1 MKTLAAIP
9 CHDEGLAIGSV
20 VLKTRKYVDEVL
32 VVDDGSTDDTA
43 EVAEEAGAVVVS
55 HGVNKGKGSA
65 VKTSLGYAAEY
76 GFDALVL
83 LDGDGQHDP
92 GEIPGLLEPILNDAA
107 DLVIGFR
114 SSGQMP
120 VYRRFGR
127 AVLDHVTGAG
137 GAVTDSQSGFRALN
151 RKAIQQLA
159 GTLKKDDFSIESE
172 MMRAA
177 HDLNLRMAEVQIR
190 CRYGDFD
197 TSAKNPVSHGFGVL
211 NSVVWLIAEKRPL
224 LYIGVPGFIMCLV
237 GVFFGIRLLQVYNQT
252 RFFSLAY
259 VMLVAIFLILGVL
272 GLFMGLMLNVI
283 SRLRVGDGGRG

>member
-20 VLKTRKYVDEVL
+20 VLKARKYVDEVL
-32 VVDDGSTDDTA
+32 VVDDGSTDDTV
-43 EVAEEAGAVVVS
+43 EVAEAAGAVVVS
-55 HGVNKGKGSA
+55 HGVNRGKGRA
-65 VKTSLGYAAEY
+65 VKTSLGYAVEH

-92 GEIPGLLEPILNDAA
+92 GELPRLLEPILNDVA

-114 SSGQMP
+114 SFGQMP

-127 AVLDHVTGAG
+127 AVLDHVTCAG

-151 RKAIQQLA
+151 KKAIQLLA
-159 GTLKKDDFSIESE
+159 GTLNGDDFSIESE

-177 HDLNLRMAEVQIR
+177 NDMNLRMAEVQIQ

-197 TSAKNPVSHGFGVL
+197 TSEKNPVFHGLGVL
-211 NSVVWLIAEKRPL
+211 NSVIWLIAEKRPL
-224 LYIGVPGFIMCLV
+224 LYIGGPGLISCLL

-259 VMLVAIFLILGVL
+259 AMLVAIFLILGAL
-272 GLFMGLMLNVI
+272 GVFMGLMLNVI
-283 SRLRVGDGGRG
+283 SRLRK